1 MTVLVGSQV
10 SDRCPWATCLFQSD
24 KNLVAKATLSFDRL
38 KTGKVE
44 IGIFLWSNRRNL
56 NSIFAEMFIE

>member
-1 MTVLVGSQV
+1 MKPVLCKHVP
-10 SDRCPWATCLFQSD
+10 DRSLYIICVFFYFSRIR
-24 KNLVAKATLSFDRL
+24 NLVAMATEGFDRL

-44 IGIFLWSNRRNL
+44 IGYL